1 MEELRDPVDIPPAA
15 AASTARPGLDLY
27 WIPLGA
33 GADVVRLSGRAYEAL
48 SALVQR
54 RPRRDLYHSALV
66 AHTGEAKF
74 VIEMTPIPDG
84 RGRQDRGV
92 VSEGPVGSRWVRRL
106 RVFRYEIRRWR
117 EGVIPDI
124 SLAVVSPVRI
134 SDDADLVDQVLES
147 VLLVPT
153 PVWGRDELHAGEM
166 WNSNSVVAWLLTR
179 AGLLT
184 AAGRPP
190 LGGRA
195 PGWDAGVVAAERLNR
210 SSDDAPSPTTS
221 ELLEQVRA
229 VAHDLPAFATAP
241 LYRRWHLRWGATA
254 AEIAGCLP
262 GDSLQPLAHFRAT
275 RAITISAPPDAVW
288 PWLVQVGGGRAGWY
302 SNDLL
307 DNLGKPSAITV
318 VSDLQHLEVGQ
329 WVPMS
334 PSGSPS
340 DRTAFRVHSFQVNE
354 WMLWT
359 KPDSTW
365 AWHLTLTDDGGT
377 RLVTRIHAVYD
388 WHHPLIALSGVVLM
402 EFGDFAM
409 CRRMLRGVKA
419 RSETLARADEAGHP
433 VTLEGVVSP
442 R

>member
-1 MEELRDPVDIPPAA
+1 MEELPDPVDIPSATIG
-15 AASTARPGLDLY
+15 STLRPGLALY

-33 GADVVRLSGRAYEAL
+33 GAGVVRLSGRAYEAL
-48 SALVQR
+48 SALFQR

-66 AHTGEAKF
+66 AQTSDAKF

-92 VSEGPVGSRWVRRL
+92 VSEGPVGSRCVRRL

-124 SLAVVSPVRI
+124 SLAVASPVRVT
-134 SDDADLVDQVLES
+134 DDADLVHQVLES
-147 VLLVPT
+147 VPLVPT

-166 WNSNSVVAWLLTR
+166 WNSNSVVAWILTR
-179 AGLLT
+179 AGLLD

-195 PGWDAGVVAAERLNR
+195 PGWDAGVGIAERPHLA
-210 SSDDAPSPTTS
+210 SDTGRRPTPS
-221 ELLEQVRA
+221 ELREEVGT
-229 VAHDLPAFATAP
+229 VAHDFPAFATAP
-241 LYRRWHLRWGATA
+241 LYRRWHRHWGATP
-254 AEIAGCLP
+254 AEVAGSLP
-262 GDSLQPLAHFRAT
+262 GDSLQPRAKFRAT
-275 RAITISAPPDAVW
+275 RAITIDAPPDSVW

-307 DNLGKPSAITV
+307 DNLGRPSATTV
-318 VSDLQHLEVGQ
+318 VPDLQHLEVGQ

-334 PSGSPS
+334 PSGTSS
-340 DRTAFRVHSFQVNE
+340 DRNSLRVHSFQVNQ

-365 AWHLTLTDDGGT
+365 AWSLTPTDDGGT

-388 WHHPLIALSGVVLM
+388 WRHPLMALFGVMLM

-409 CRRMLRGVKA
+409 CRRMLRGIKA
-419 RSETLARADEAGHP
+419 RSEALAREDEVGHLATLAQ
-433 VTLEGVVSP
+433 
-442 R
+442 

>member
-1 MEELRDPVDIPPAA
+1 M
-15 AASTARPGLDLY
+15 G
-27 WIPLGA
+27 
-33 GADVVRLSGRAYEAL
+33 SG
-48 SALVQR
+48 
-54 RPRRDLYHSALV
+54 
-66 AHTGEAKF
+66 GF
-74 VIEMTPIPDG
+74 
-84 RGRQDRGV
+84 
-92 VSEGPVGSRWVRRL
+92 

-117 EGVIPDI
+117 DGVIPDI
-124 SLAVVSPVRI
+124 SLAVASPVRI
-134 SDDADLVDQVLES
+134 TDDADLVDQVLAS
-147 VLLVPT
+147 VPLVPT

-210 SSDDAPSPTTS
+210 SSDNARRPTTS
-221 ELLEQVRA
+221 ELLGEVRA
-229 VAHDLPAFATAP
+229 LAHDLPAFATAP
-241 LYRRWHLRWGATA
+241 FYRRWHLRWGATA
-254 AEIAGCLP
+254 AEVAGSLP
-262 GDSLQPLAHFRAT
+262 GDSLQPHVHFRAT

-307 DNLGKPSAITV
+307 DNLGKPSATTV

-334 PSGSPS
+334 PSGTSS

-365 AWHLTLTDDGGT
+365 AWNLTPADDGGT

-388 WHHPLIALSGVVLM
+388 WHHPLTAFLGVVLM

-419 RSETLARADEAGHP
+419 RSEALARDDEAGHL
-433 VTLEGVVSP
+433 VTLVGVVSP